1 MRHTLIGP
9 LCLAVGLTG
18 CPNGPA
24 PLDDPGD
31 NSFFAPNSAADSGI
45 ATNDNS
51 TDAGQFHTPT
61 TTADA
66 GSAGPQEPID
76 AGTPVAA
83 AVDGGMSEEPIPYS
97 PCEGEWVFV
106 VNNELVP
113 VDSSPVTDAGVL
125 ENLETYWSCDLLFL
139 KSLAENSGLANPILE
154 VGSQSWTEGRLTTLY
169 ADNSGLSGPL
179 SPRVGDAGK
188 LLNLS
193 LSQNQLEG
201 PIPDSITLLTN
212 LTFLNLG
219 SNRLSGAIPEQIG
232 GLHQLNTLDL
242 SVNQLEGSIPES
254 LASITN
260 LRFLLLSH
268 NDLTGPFPPTI
279 ALLGDLRSIEL
290 FQNEL
295 SGPLPPD
302 IGNLNKLQYLSISN
316 NQFSGPL
323 PPTLNLLVE
332 LTRLLA
338 ANNGFE
344 GIVDET
350 ICTLN
355 IDWESDNF
363 SITNNNLCPAY
374 PSCINTLMGTQ
385 DTTNCGN

>member
-1 MRHTLIGP
+1 MRFIFLHVVL
-9 LCLAVGLTG
+9 LAALLSG
-18 CPNGPA
+18 CPEGPA
-24 PLDDPGD
+24 SIDTPSNNP
-31 NSFFAPNSAADSGI
+31 FMTPNS
-45 ATNDNS
+45 T
-51 TDAGQFHTPT
+51 TDGGTPENN
-61 TTADA
+61 AKLDA
-66 GSAGPQEPID
+66 GSGPATSDMD
-76 AGTPVAA
+76 AGAIALQTT
-83 AVDGGMSEEPIPYS
+83 DGGPTGTPTLYV

-125 ENLETYWSCDLLFL
+125 GNFETYWSCDLLFL
-139 KSLAENSGLANPILE
+139 KSLADNSGLTTPILE
-154 VGSQSWTEGRLTTLY
+154 VGSQSWADGRLTNLY
-169 ADNSGLSGPL
+169 AGNSGLSGPL
-179 SPRVGDAGK
+179 SPRVGDAGE

-201 PIPDSITLLTN
+201 PIPDSITRLTN

-219 SNRLSGAIPEQIG
+219 SNRLSGSIPEQMG
-232 GLHQLNTLDL
+232 ELHQLNTLDL
-242 SVNQLEGSIPES
+242 RVNQLEGSIPES
-254 LASITN
+254 LSSITN
-260 LRFLLLSH
+260 LRYLLLSH
-268 NDLTGPFPPTI
+268 NDLTGPFPPTL

-323 PPTLNLLVE
+323 PPTLNQLVE
-332 LTRLLA
+332 LTRLLVA
-338 ANNGFE
+338 DNEFE
-344 GIVDET
+344 GFVDET

-363 SITNNNLCPAY
+363 SISNNNLCPAY
-374 PSCINTLMGTQ
+374 PSCINTLMGNQ
-385 DTTNCGN
+385 DTASCGN